1 MDGSGL
7 AGANQVDRQVKGELH
22 GYKAYRA
29 LHLGFM
35 ASMYLTEISIVS
47 FSTVQVPSGHHIAVS
62 FLISWYRKSVESHPY
77 GMTSVRS

>member
-22 GYKAYRA
+22 GYKAYRT

-35 ASMYLTEISIVS
+35 ASMYLAEISIMS
-47 FSTVQVPSGHHIAVS
+47 FSVVQMPSGHQIIALVD
-62 FLISWYRKSVESHPY
+62 FVVL
-77 GMTSVRS
+77 